1 MENILFI
8 RLRLLGDIIFTIPAL
23 EIYKKH
29 FPQNKIYYVVEDK
42 FREVAE
48 LIPGV
53 HQVIS
58 IPRKMNIKQLL
69 RFRAQMKALAIDTVV
84 DFHSGPKSAL
94 LTRISGAKTRIGYKT
109 PNRNWAYNY
118 LTPRK
123 FGNTAFPT
131 HSTFNQ
137 AKLLEHLG
145 VTITETGI
153 PPYPA
158 LTIDENSVAR
168 DIKNLLDNNETGNHQ
183 KVVIH
188 VGAGNEFRDWGIG
201 NFSRLIQKLL
211 EDKVTIF
218 LVGNSEEEKKKGVA
232 LAAQRRSHGE
242 TRGHDLHDLTGRLSI
257 ADMLFLI
264 SRANLYFG
272 VDSGPLHLASLTQTP
287 LVTLYG
293 PNIPAISG
301 PWRKKD
307 VTIIELPLNCRPC
320 SQRKCIYDTIRCM
333 KNIKTDV
340 VHEAIIQY
348 LK

>member
-1 MENILFI
+1 VENILFI

-23 EIYKKH
+23 EIYRKH
-29 FPQNKIYYVVEDK
+29 FPENKIYYVAEDK

-48 LIPGV
+48 LIPGI

-58 IPRKMNIKQLL
+58 IPRKMSIKQLCQ
-69 RFRAQMKALAIDTVV
+69 FRAQMKALNIDTVV

-118 LTPRK
+118 LTPRT
-123 FGNTAFPT
+123 FGDSPT

-137 AKLLEHLG
+137 SKLLEHLG

-158 LTIDENSVAR
+158 IDIHENCISL
-168 DIKNLLDNNETGNHQ
+168 DIKKLLNNSETVNHR

-188 VGAGNEFRDWGIG
+188 VGAGNELRDWGME
-201 NFSRLIQKLL
+201 NFSMLL
-211 EDKVTIF
+211 QHLVEHELTIF
-218 LVGNSEEEKKKGVA
+218 LVGNSEEEKKKGA
-232 LAAQRRSHGE
+232 LLATQHQSPGE
-242 TRGHDLHDLTGRLSI
+242 NRVHNLTGQLSI
-257 ADMLFLI
+257 AGMLFLI
-264 SRANLYFG
+264 SHANVYFG

-287 LVTLYG
+287 LVTIYG

-301 PWRKKD
+301 PWRKEN
-307 VTIIELPLNCRPC
+307 VTIIQLPLKCRPC

>member
-48 LIPGV
+48 LIPNV
-53 HQVIS
+53 YQVIS
-58 IPRKMNIKQLL
+58 IPREMSIKQLFQ
-69 RFRAQMKALAIDTVV
+69 FRAQMKALAIDAVV

-94 LTRISGAKTRIGYKT
+94 LTRISGAKTRIGYIT

-118 LTPRK
+118 LSPRT
-123 FGNTAFPT
+123 FGDAPT

-137 AKLLEHLG
+137 AKLLEPLG
-145 VTITETGI
+145 VTIPGTGI
-153 PPYPA
+153 PPYPPIA
-158 LTIDENSVAR
+158 INEDKVSNVVKETMDENR
-168 DIKNLLDNNETGNHQ
+168 DNKT
-183 KVVIH
+183 VVIH
-188 VGAGNEFRDWGIG
+188 VGAGNEFRDWGIE
-201 NFSRLIQKLL
+201 NFSALIQQLL
-211 EDKVTIF
+211 ADKVTLF
-218 LVGNSEEEKKKGVA
+218 LVGNSEEEKKKGAA
-232 LAAQRRSHGE
+232 LATQKLSQGE
-242 TRGHDLHDLTGRLSI
+242 SCVYDLTGRLTI

-264 SRANLYFG
+264 SRADVYFG
-272 VDSGPLHLASLTQTP
+272 VDSGPLHLATLTHTP

-307 VTIIELPLNCRPC
+307 VTIIQLPLNCRPC

-333 KNIKTDV
+333 KNIKTDE

>member
-29 FPQNKIYYVVEDK
+29 FPENKIYYVVEDK
-42 FREVAE
+42 FREIAE

-53 HQVIS
+53 YQVIS

-69 RFRAQMKALAIDTVV
+69 QFRARMKTLGIDTVV

-109 PNRNWAYNY
+109 PNRNWAYNF

-123 FGNTAFPT
+123 FGDAPT

-145 VTITETGI
+145 IKVTETGI
-153 PPYPA
+153 PSYPPITINEDRVSDAVKKA
-158 LTIDENSVAR
+158 LNENR
-168 DIKNLLDNNETGNHQ
+168 DNNT
-183 KVVIH
+183 VVIH
-188 VGAGNEFRDWGIG
+188 VGAGNEFRDWGSE
-201 NFSRLIQKLL
+201 NFSKLIQQLL
-211 EDKVTIF
+211 DDKVTVF
-218 LVGNSEEEKKKGVA
+218 LVGNSEEEKKKGAV
-232 LAAQRRSHGE
+232 LAAQRRPHGE
-242 TRGHDLHDLTGRLSI
+242 TRVYDLTGWLTI
-257 ADMLFLI
+257 AGMLFLI
-264 SRANLYFG
+264 SRANVYFG
-272 VDSGPLHLASLTQTP
+272 VDSGPLHLASLTAVP

-307 VTIIELPLNCRPC
+307 VTIIQLPLNCRPC

-340 VHEAIIQY
+340 VYEATIQY
-348 LK
+348 FK

>member
-8 RLRLLGDIIFTIPAL
+8 RLRLLGDIIFTIPAV
-23 EIYKKH
+23 EIYKKN
-29 FPQNKIYYVVEDK
+29 FPENKIFYVVEDK
-42 FREVAE
+42 FREIAE

-69 RFRAQMKALAIDTVV
+69 QFRARMKTLGIDTVA

-109 PNRNWAYNY
+109 PNRNWAYNF

-123 FGNTAFPT
+123 FGNAPT

-137 AKLLEHLG
+137 SKLLEHLG
-145 VTITETGI
+145 VKVTETGI
-153 PPYPA
+153 PPYPPIA
-158 LTIDENSVAR
+158 IDEKSVAQ
-168 DIKNLLDNNETGNHQ
+168 DIKNILNKNETGKQQ

-188 VGAGNEFRDWGIG
+188 VGAGNEFRDWGSE
-201 NFSRLIQKLL
+201 NFSKLIQQLL
-211 EDKVTIF
+211 DDKVTVF
-218 LVGNSEEEKKKGVA
+218 LVGNSVEEKKKGAA
-232 LAAQRRSHGE
+232 LAAQRRPHGE
-242 TRGHDLHDLTGRLSI
+242 TRVHDLTGRLTI
-257 ADMLFLI
+257 AGMLFLI
-264 SRANLYFG
+264 SRANVYFG
-272 VDSGPLHLASLTQTP
+272 VDSGPLHLASLTAVP

-307 VTIIELPLNCRPC
+307 VTIIQFPLNCRPC

-340 VHEAIIQY
+340 VYEAIIQY

>member
-23 EIYKKH
+23 QIYKKH

-42 FREVAE
+42 FREIAE

-58 IPRKMNIKQLL
+58 IPRKMNIKQLF
-69 RFRAQMKALAIDTVV
+69 RFRAQMKTLGIDAVV

-109 PNRNWAYNY
+109 PNRNWAYDFH
-118 LTPRK
+118 TPRK
-123 FGNTAFPT
+123 FGNAAFPT

-137 AKLLEHLG
+137 ARLLEHLG
-145 VTITETGI
+145 VAVTETGI
-153 PPYPA
+153 PPYPPIAINEDRVSDAVKKA
-158 LTIDENSVAR
+158 LNENR
-168 DIKNLLDNNETGNHQ
+168 DNNTA
-183 KVVIH
+183 VIH
-188 VGAGNEFRDWGIG
+188 VGAGNEFRDWGME
-201 NFSRLIQKLL
+201 NFSGLIARLTADQ
-211 EDKVTIF
+211 VTIF
-218 LVGNSEEEKKKGVA
+218 LVGNSDEEKKKGA
-232 LAAQRRSHGE
+232 HLAAQHR
-242 TRGHDLHDLTGRLSI
+242 LHDLTGRLSI
-257 ADMLFLI
+257 VDMLFLI
-264 SRANLYFG
+264 SHADVYFG

-293 PNIPAISG
+293 PNIPEISG

-307 VTIIELPLNCRPC
+307 VAIIELSLNCRPC

-340 VHEAIIQY
+340 VHEAIIRY